1 MKKSILIMSIGILM
15 TSIALSGCQS
25 STNKTQNA
33 KDNMLGEKIGTVD
46 SVNSIGQVQ
55 QDSITAFQN
64 FKEESEAKLESYQDT
79 ITSLKGKIAKEG
91 KIAKVKYEKKLAVI
105 EQKNNDLKQKLED
118 FKYDGQ
124 GKWVTF
130 KTEFNHNM
138 DDLGDALS
146 AFFTSSKK

>member
-79 ITSLKGKIAKEG
+79 ITSLKGKIAK
-91 KIAKVKYEKKLAVI
+91 VKYEKKLAVI